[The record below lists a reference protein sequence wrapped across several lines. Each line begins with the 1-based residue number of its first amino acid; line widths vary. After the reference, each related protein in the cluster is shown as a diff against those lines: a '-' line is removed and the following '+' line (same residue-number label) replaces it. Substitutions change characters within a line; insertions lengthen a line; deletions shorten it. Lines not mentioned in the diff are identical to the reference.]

1 MGMLRDRKKPLTVK
15 KIQKGM
21 KYANRTCHE
30 KILKLNSSKKNCFC
44 PRCKSKE
51 YVKNTGSNRGM
62 KKFVCMNH
70 CHGKKVYFS
79 TSTSYDAVEIYR
91 GCLIETL
98 CLLVQTNSVIRGITN
113 YNETSK
119 YFVELA
125 LEAMCKFVNKEAK
138 SLNVKIDKNADLVT
152 IFLDISGSGLARNK
166 AIILARVEGKII
178 FDIITVSNYLSSYK
192 ILAAIK
198 KKLQISDKTKLVF
211 VTDGE
216 NCFVDAIKHLFPD
229 AIHIRQFHSKSCR
242 GIIYIHLRYD
252 DGKDYTI
259 RCLWDSVLNEGI
271 PSEQVIEKRKMK
283 AKKKLSEKE
292 RKTNVRY
299 SELSKDAMIW
309 EGTVYAP
316 RGVRRK
322 LPENGKNRK
331 AKQINPSNNTSTLDT
346 PNSSVKKINT
356 STSDTPILLFQG
368 NLEEAKKAPVAAYCF
383 RILNKIFGGL
393 YITSNTVE
401 TVFNVKSKLYP
412 HRAMKTGERMM
423 ICVLYS
429 QFVLKGKSNEE
440 LRTFF
445 KENIITYEF
454 IMQKVLYGSGQQK
467 NKQEPPSFLTV
478 IQETMKKGRK
488 LVIHYCDRN
497 HKHTSR
503 VITPLEIKINPY
515 NNTTLI
521 ESFCSLRKEKRTFY
535 LERIRDVVPFET
547 NVLCF

>member
-1 MGMLRDRKKPLTVK
+1 MGILRNRKKPLTIK
-15 KIQKGM
+15 KIQKGI
-21 KYANRTCHE
+21 KYANKTCHE
-30 KILKLNSSKKNCFC
+30 KILKLNSSEKICSC
-44 PRCKSKE
+44 PECKSKE
-51 YVKNTGSNRGM
+51 YVKNAESNRGM
-62 KKFVCMNH
+62 KKFVCMNPS
-70 CHGKKVYFS
+70 HGKKVYFS

-91 GCLIETL
+91 DCLIETL
-98 CLLVQTNSVIRGITN
+98 CLLVQTNAMIRGITN

-125 LEAMCKFVNKEAK
+125 LEAMCDFVDKEAE

-166 AIILARVEGKII
+166 AIILARIGDKIV
-178 FDIITVSNYLSSYK
+178 FDIIAVSNYLSSYK

-198 KKLQISDKTKLVF
+198 KKLQISDEVKLVF

-229 AIHIRQFHSKSCR
+229 AIHIRQFHSRSCR
-242 GIIYIHLRYD
+242 GIIYIHLKYD

-259 RCLWDSVLNEGI
+259 RCLWDSVLNEGT
-271 PSEQVIEKRKMK
+271 PSENVKKKREMK
-283 AKKKLSEKE
+283 AKKKASNRE
-292 RKTNVRY
+292 RSTKVRY
-299 SELSKDAMIW
+299 SELSKDVMIW

-322 LPENGKNRK
+322 LPEKGK
-331 AKQINPSNNTSTLDT
+331 AKKSKQVNSSNNTSTHDT
-346 PNSSVKKINT
+346 SNSPVKKINT

-368 NLEEAKKAPVAAYCF
+368 NLDEAKKMEVTAYCF
-383 RILNKIFGGL
+383 EILKKIFGGL

-412 HRAMKTGERMM
+412 HRTMKSGQRMM

-478 IQETMKKGRK
+478 IQEAMQKGRK

-503 VITPLEIKINPY
+503 VITPLEIKFNPY

-521 ESFCSLRKEKRTFY
+521 ESFCSFRNEKRTFY
-535 LERIRDVVPFET
+535 LERIRDVIPYET

>member
-1 MGMLRDRKKPLTVK
+1 MGALRKRKKGLTIR
-15 KIQKGM
+15 KIRKGM
-21 KYANRTCHE
+21 KYANKVCHE
-30 KILKLNSSKKNCFC
+30 QISKLNCSKKNCSC
-44 PRCKSKE
+44 PECRSKE
-51 YVKNTGSNRGM
+51 HVKNAGSNRDM
-62 KKFVCMNH
+62 KKFVCTNP
-70 CHGKKVYFS
+70 CHEKRVCFS
-79 TSTSYDAVEIYR
+79 TSTSYEAVEIYR
-91 GCLIETL
+91 NCLTEIL
-98 CLLVQTNSVIRGITN
+98 CLLVQTNAMINGITR

-125 LEAMCKFVNKEAK
+125 LEGMCEFVNKEAK
-138 SLNVKIDKNADLVT
+138 KLKVKIDKNADLVT

-166 AIILARVEGKII
+166 AIILARVEGKTI

-198 KKLQISDKTKLVF
+198 KKLQISHETKLVF

-216 NCFVDAIKHLFPD
+216 SCFVDAIKHLFPD
-229 AIHIRQFHSKSCR
+229 SIHVRQFHSRSCR
-242 GIIYIHLRYD
+242 GIIYIHLKYG
-252 DGKDYTI
+252 GKDYTI
-259 RCLWDSVLNEGI
+259 RCLWDSVLNEGT
-271 PSEQVIEKRKMK
+271 PSEDVMKKRELKS
-283 AKKKLSEKE
+283 KKKASDKK
-292 RKTNVRY
+292 RITKVRY
-299 SELSKDAMIW
+299 SELSKDVMIW

-316 RGVRRK
+316 RGIRRK

-331 AKQINPSNNTSTLDT
+331 TKRVSSSNNTSTSDASDL
-346 PNSSVKKINT
+346 PLKKINT
-356 STSDTPILLFQG
+356 LTPDTPVLLFQG
-368 NLEEAKKAPVAAYCF
+368 SLNEAKKLEVAAFCF
-383 RILNKIFGGL
+383 QILKKIFAGL

-412 HRAMKTGERMM
+412 HRTMKSGERMM

-445 KENIITYEF
+445 KENIITYDF
-454 IMQKVLYGSGQQK
+454 ITQKVLYGSGLQK
-467 NKQEPPSFLTV
+467 NKQEPPSFLNI
-478 IQETMKKGRK
+478 IQEAVQKGKR

-503 VITPLEIKINPY
+503 VIAPLEIKVNPY

-521 ESFCSLRKEKRTFY
+521 ESFCSLRNEKRTFY
-535 LERIRDVVPFET
+535 LERIRDVIPYET